1 MQKWLMD
8 IAIGITSLVIFLVL
22 LIGLPAVMDPGYAFL
37 LALFIFIFMLI
48 GAGYTVIEKA
58 I

>member
-1 MQKWLMD
+1 MQSWLMD
-8 IAIGITSLVIFLVL
+8 IAIGITSLFIFLAL
-22 LIGLPAVMDPGYAFL
+22 LIGLPMIMDPGYAYLAAL
-37 LALFIFIFMLI
+37 LCFIFILI